1 MTQLYLLELIAAL
14 TIKNGRSSHFL
25 IVLHNLD
32 SMFTSF
38 QVHFQR
44 GELLL
49 FDANIYCTNTHI
61 VCQIFES

>member
-14 TIKNGRSSHFL
+14 TIKNGRASHFL
-25 IVLHNLD
+25 VLHNLD

-49 FDANIYCTNTHI
+49 FDAIIYCTNTHT

>member
-1 MTQLYLLELIAAL
+1 MTQLYILKLIATL
-14 TIKNGRSSHFL
+14 TIKNGRASHFFK
-25 IVLHNLD
+25 VLHNLD

-49 FDANIYCTNTHI
+49 FDANIYCANTNT
-61 VCQIFES
+61 VC

>member
-1 MTQLYLLELIAAL
+1 MTQLYLLKSIATL
-14 TIKNGRSSHFL
+14 TIKNGKASHFL
-25 IVLHNLD
+25 VLHNLD

-49 FDANIYCTNTHI
+49 FNANIYCTNTHTI
-61 VCQIFES
+61 CQIFES